1 MRLTWLVMPAIAA
14 IGLIAL
20 RGLAPSEL
28 KASRPDTTP
37 AVSPARTMPSS
48 PTRQAPPPGR
58 ATPTQSA
65 RPKPSPNPRVVP
77 ERGSGRFALAEGM
90 SSPPSHDD
98 LRYSIEVEKEL
109 PFDPNTFARTVQATL
124 DDQRGWM
131 GVRDIRFARVDTQ
144 PELRIMLATPTTAD
158 RLCLPLDTGGKY
170 SCRNGEL
177 VVINAV
183 RWSQG
188 ATTYG
193 TDLRS
198 YRQYVINH
206 EVGHA
211 LGHGHQTC
219 PRPGEQ
225 APVMLQQTKTLDGCT
240 ANPWPAASD
249 H

>member
-1 MRLTWLVMPAIAA
+1 
-14 IGLIAL
+14 
-20 RGLAPSEL
+20 
-28 KASRPDTTP
+28 
-37 AVSPARTMPSS
+37 
-48 PTRQAPPPGR
+48 
-58 ATPTQSA
+58 
-65 RPKPSPNPRVVP
+65 
-77 ERGSGRFALAEGM
+77 M

-124 DDQRGWM
+124 DDQRGWT
-131 GVRDIRFARVDTQ
+131 GVRDIRFERVETQ
-144 PELRIMLATPTTAD
+144 AELRVILATPVTTD

-177 VVINAV
+177 VVINAL

-211 LGHGHQTC
+211 LGHGHQSC

-240 ANPWPAASD
+240 ANPWPAPAN